1 MTASHIHHQRV
12 GPVAGHWSS
21 LVIQDDSQRPASV
34 SPQDIVHVSNY
45 LPLWVGLSEQPGV
58 DANSI
63 MTSLLSS
70 GGSLPHHNQ
79 SIFLMLNELLAKR
92 VT

>member
-1 MTASHIHHQRV
+1 MAPSSYIEW
-12 GPVAGHWSS
+12 PVVGHWSS
-21 LVIQDDSQRPASV
+21 LVIQDDSQRPARV

-58 DANSI
+58 DVNSI

-70 GGSLPHHNQ
+70 GRSLARPGQ
-79 SIFLMLNELLAKR
+79 PCVQA
-92 VT
+92 T